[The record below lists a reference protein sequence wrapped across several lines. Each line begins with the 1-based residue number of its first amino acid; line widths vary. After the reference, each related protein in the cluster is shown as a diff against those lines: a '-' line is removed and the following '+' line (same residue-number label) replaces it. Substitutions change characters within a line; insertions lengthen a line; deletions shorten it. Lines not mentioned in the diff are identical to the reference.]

1 MSIYGPT
8 LETNQEENE
17 QVDHS
22 VYAKKPD
29 VLLKTGGLMHGNID
43 MTGHKVVNLGDP
55 TYGQDAATM
64 RYVDTYAT
72 YLNNNKVNWAGG
84 TMTGDLSMGDNKLT
98 NVGDPE
104 NDKDAV
110 NKKYVDTFPKHDLDL
125 DVIGRYLVISK
136 NGGKSYV
143 SLRTKKNIDLQQ
155 DLLFNISSEGLFN
168 PRNYITSYPG
178 IIPVVINPSK
188 DNKLATIS
196 FHSSLEI
203 LTEIHRAGVIV
214 DNAEIPQPWTFLF
227 SAKPDLGLGTD
238 RSYIRFS
245 RPSSKLFFE
254 WSSGTF
260 TYTLPNQ
267 NAISIDMDTT
277 QLNHIAF
284 EYVGNKLTVWV
295 NGKSR
300 KSHTINLDD
309 INAISMDI
317 DQLGV
322 LSLYNRELSK
332 TEVAEHF
339 VEYQVKN
346 FSNNAQVLI

>member
-22 VYAKKPD
+22 LYAKKPD

-72 YLNNNKVNWAGG
+72 YLNNNKVNWTGG

-136 NGGKSYV
+136 NGNKNYV

-168 PRNYITSYPG
+168 TRNYITNYPG

-203 LTEIHRAGVIV
+203 STEIHIAGVIV
-214 DNAEIPQPWTFLF
+214 DDAEISQPWTFLF
-227 SAKPDLGLGTD
+227 SAIPDLGLSTD

-245 RPSSKLFFE
+245 SLISKLFFE

-260 TYTLPNQ
+260 NYEMPNQ
-267 NAISIDMDTT
+267 IDRISIDMDTT

-309 INAISMDI
+309 INAISLDI

-346 FSNNAQVLI
+346 FSNDEVLI

>member
-29 VLLKTGGLMHGNID
+29 VLLKTGGLMYGNID

-55 TYGQDAATM
+55 TYGQDTATM

-72 YLNNNKVNWAGG
+72 YLNNNKVNWTGG
-84 TMTGDLSMGDNKLT
+84 TMTGLLNMGSFKIT

-136 NGGKSYV
+136 NGNKNYV
-143 SLRTKKNIDLQQ
+143 SLRTKKNIDLSNAH
-155 DLLFNISSEGLFN
+155 FNMIEDRAEGQNTAVVSDITTVPNGNNLSIMQLNRYLRITPSALHNLSE
-168 PRNYITSYPG
+168 
-178 IIPVVINPSK
+178 
-188 DNKLATIS
+188 
-196 FHSSLEI
+196 
-203 LTEIHRAGVIV
+203 
-214 DNAEIPQPWTFLF
+214 PWTFLF
-227 SAKPDLGLGTD
+227 SAKFELPP
-238 RSYIRFS
+238 
-245 RPSSKLFFE
+245 PSNNSALIFNTANQTLMFIYMM
-254 WSSGTF
+254 WHTGTF
-260 TYTLPNQ
+260 KYAITDTVLTNQ
-267 NAISIDMDTT
+267 NAISIDIDTT
-277 QLNHIAF
+277 EFNHIAF
-284 EYVGNKLTVWV
+284 EYVGNKLTLWI

-300 KSHTINLDD
+300 KSHNVDLGKLSD
-309 INAISMDI
+309 IRI
-317 DQLGV
+317 DVQQLGV

-346 FSNNAQVLI
+346 FSNDEVLI

>member
-22 VYAKKPD
+22 LYAKKPD

-155 DLLFNISSEGLFN
+155 DLLFNITSEGLIN
-168 PRNYITSYPG
+168 TQGYITNYPRVA
-178 IIPVVINPSK
+178 IVNNLPNV
-188 DNKLATIS
+188 NKLGTINFYTQLNIS
-196 FHSSLEI
+196 TQVQLLDGTIDIIEI
-203 LTEIHRAGVIV
+203 SH
-214 DNAEIPQPWTFLF
+214 PWTFLF
-227 SAKPDLGLGTD
+227 SAKPDPVLHND
-238 RSYIRFS
+238 RSFIRFGNN
-245 RPSSKLFFE
+245 SSLFFE

-267 NAISIDMDTT
+267 NAISIVMDTT

-284 EYVGNKLTVWV
+284 EYVRNKLTVWV

-300 KSHTINLDD
+300 KSHTIILDD

-346 FSNNAQVLI
+346 FSNDEVLI

>member
-72 YLNNNKVNWAGG
+72 YLNNNKVNWTGG

-168 PRNYITSYPG
+168 TRNYITNYPG

-203 LTEIHRAGVIV
+203 LTEIHMAGVIV
-214 DNAEIPQPWTFLF
+214 DDAEISQPWTFLF

-245 RPSSKLFFE
+245 SPVVNYSL
-254 WSSGTF
+254 SGHQERLIM
-260 TYTLPNQ
+260 TLPNQ

-309 INAISMDI
+309 LNAISMDI

-346 FSNNAQVLI
+346 FSNDEVLI

>member
-22 VYAKKPD
+22 LYAKKPD

-72 YLNNNKVNWAGG
+72 YLNNNKVNWTGG
-84 TMTGDLSMGDNKLT
+84 TMTGLSNMGSFKIT

-104 NDKDAV
+104 NDTDVV

-136 NGGKSYV
+136 NGNKNYV
-143 SLRTKKNIDLQQ
+143 SLRTKKNIDLSNAHFNMTADGNEFDDQTIAIDSDFRTVPNGNNLSIMQ
-155 DLLFNISSEGLFN
+155 LNRRLTIRLNDGLLE
-168 PRNYITSYPG
+168 
-178 IIPVVINPSK
+178 
-188 DNKLATIS
+188 
-196 FHSSLEI
+196 
-203 LTEIHRAGVIV
+203 
-214 DNAEIPQPWTFLF
+214 PWTVLF
-227 SAKPDLGLGTD
+227 SAKLHKTPTIDFFDLYFTD
-238 RSYIRFS
+238 ANQRIWPITMR
-245 RPSSKLFFE
+245 

-260 TYTLPNQ
+260 TYTLTNQ
-267 NAISIDMDTT
+267 NATSIDVDTT
-277 QLNHIAF
+277 QFIHMAF

-295 NGKSR
+295 NGKST
-300 KSHTINLDD
+300 KI
-309 INAISMDI
+309 A
-317 DQLGV
+317 
-322 LSLYNRELSK
+322 
-332 TEVAEHF
+332 
-339 VEYQVKN
+339 
-346 FSNNAQVLI
+346 

>member
-22 VYAKKPD
+22 LYAKKPD
-29 VLLKTGGLMHGNID
+29 VLLKTGGLKHGNID

-55 TYGQDAATM
+55 VYGQDAATM
-64 RYVDTYAT
+64 QYVNNYAT
-72 YLNNNKVNWAGG
+72 YLNNTKVNWTGG
-84 TMTGDLSMGDNKLT
+84 TMTGLLNMGSFKIT

-110 NKKYVDTFPKHDLDL
+110 NKKYVDNLREHHEHDL

-136 NGGKSYV
+136 NGDKSYV
-143 SLRTKKNIDLQQ
+143 SLRTKKNIDLTNTYVNMTA
-155 DLLFNISSEGLFN
+155 DGNEFDDRF
-168 PRNYITSYPG
+168 
-178 IIPVVINPSK
+178 VVIDSDITTVHNGNNL
-188 DNKLATIS
+188 DIIQLNR
-196 FHSSLEI
+196 SLEI
-203 LTEIHRAGVIV
+203 LLIDELP
-214 DNAEIPQPWTFLF
+214 EPWTLLF
-227 SAKPDLGLGTD
+227 SAKLDKTLTIAYFTLTFTD
-238 RSYIRFS
+238 ANLRLWPMTMR
-245 RPSSKLFFE
+245 

-260 TYTLPNQ
+260 TYDLPNQ
-267 NAISIDMDTT
+267 NPTSIDVDTAEF
-277 QLNHIAF
+277 NHMV

-300 KSHTINLDD
+300 KSHNVDLANLSR
-309 INAISMDI
+309 ITMNV

-322 LSLYNRELSK
+322 VSLYNRELSK

-346 FSNNAQVLI
+346 FSNDEVLI

>member
-72 YLNNNKVNWAGG
+72 YLNNNKVNWTGG

-125 DVIGRYLVISK
+125 DVVGRYLVISK
-136 NGGKSYV
+136 NGNKNYV
-143 SLRTKKNIDLQQ
+143 SLRTKKNIDLSNTYLKMTSDGNEFDFQ
-155 DLLFNISSEGLFN
+155 L
-168 PRNYITSYPG
+168 ITIDAG
-178 IIPVVINPSK
+178 I
-188 DNKLATIS
+188 T
-196 FHSSLEI
+196 
-203 LTEIHRAGVIV
+203 TV
-214 DNAEIPQPWTFLF
+214 DNGNNLGIMQLNRSLTIRPSAVHELSEPWTFLF
-227 SAKPDLGLGTD
+227 SAKFEEPL
-238 RSYIRFS
+238 
-245 RPSSKLFFE
+245 RPNNSALIFITKNQTLMFIYMM
-254 WSSGTF
+254 WHTGTF
-260 TYTLPNQ
+260 KYAITDTVMTNQ

-277 QLNHIAF
+277 EFNHIAF
-284 EYVGNKLTVWV
+284 EYVGNKLTLWV

-300 KSHTINLDD
+300 KTYTVNLGDLHE
-309 INAISMDI
+309 IRI
-317 DQLGV
+317 DVQQLGV

-346 FSNNAQVLI
+346 FTDDEVLI

>member
-22 VYAKKPD
+22 LYAKKPD

-55 TYGQDAATM
+55 VYGQDAATM
-64 RYVDTYAT
+64 QYVNNYAT
-72 YLNNNKVNWAGG
+72 YLNNTKVNWTGG
-84 TMTGDLSMGDNKLT
+84 TMTGLLNMGSFKIT

-110 NKKYVDTFPKHDLDL
+110 NKKYVDNLREHHEHDL

-136 NGGKSYV
+136 NGDKSYV
-143 SLRTKKNIDLQQ
+143 SLRTKKNIDLTNTYVNMTA
-155 DLLFNISSEGLFN
+155 DGNEFDDRF
-168 PRNYITSYPG
+168 
-178 IIPVVINPSK
+178 VVIDSDITTVHNGNNL
-188 DNKLATIS
+188 DIIQLNR
-196 FHSSLEI
+196 SLEI
-203 LTEIHRAGVIV
+203 LLIDELP
-214 DNAEIPQPWTFLF
+214 EPWTLLF
-227 SAKPDLGLGTD
+227 SAKLDKTLTIAYFTLTFTD
-238 RSYIRFS
+238 ANLRLWPMTMR
-245 RPSSKLFFE
+245 

-260 TYTLPNQ
+260 TYDLPNQ
-267 NAISIDMDTT
+267 NPTSIDVDTAEF
-277 QLNHIAF
+277 NHMAF

-300 KSHTINLDD
+300 KSHNVDLANLSR
-309 INAISMDI
+309 ITMNV

-346 FSNNAQVLI
+346 FSNDEVLI

>member
-29 VLLKTGGLMHGNID
+29 VLLKTGGLMNGNID

-110 NKKYVDTFPKHDLDL
+110 NKKYVDTFLEHHEHDLD
-125 DVIGRYLVISK
+125 VVGRYLAISK
-136 NGGKSYV
+136 NGDKSYV
-143 SLRTKKNIDLQQ
+143 SLRTKKNIDLSNQYLKMTADGNEFDSQ
-155 DLLFNISSEGLFN
+155 L
-168 PRNYITSYPG
+168 ITIDSDITTVDNGNNLSIMQLNRYLR
-178 IIPVVINPSK
+178 IIPSALH
-188 DNKLATIS
+188 KLS
-196 FHSSLEI
+196 E
-203 LTEIHRAGVIV
+203 
-214 DNAEIPQPWTFLF
+214 PWTFLF
-227 SAKPDLGLGTD
+227 SAKLKKPLTLNSFALYFLDANQRLM
-238 RSYIRFS
+238 YIFMR
-245 RPSSKLFFE
+245 

-267 NAISIDMDTT
+267 NEISIDVDTT
-277 QLNHIAF
+277 QFIHMAF
-284 EYVGNKLTVWV
+284 EYVGNKLTLWI

-300 KSHTINLDD
+300 KSHNVDLGELSD
-309 INAISMDI
+309 IRITVE
-317 DQLGV
+317 QLGV
-322 LSLYNRELSK
+322 VSLYNRELSK

>member
-72 YLNNNKVNWAGG
+72 YLNNNKVNWTGG

-155 DLLFNISSEGLFN
+155 DLLFNISSEGLIN
-168 PRNYITSYPG
+168 TQDYITNYHRWAIVNLP
-178 IIPVVINPSK
+178 N
-188 DNKLATIS
+188 DNKLGTINFYRQLNIS
-196 FHSSLEI
+196 TQVQLVDGTIDIIEI
-203 LTEIHRAGVIV
+203 L
-214 DNAEIPQPWTFLF
+214 QPWTFLF
-227 SAKPDLGLGTD
+227 SAKPNLTSGIS
-238 RSYIRFS
+238 RSFIGFGDN
-245 RPSSKLFFE
+245 SSLFFE

-260 TYTLPNQ
+260 NYEMPNQ
-267 NAISIDMDTT
+267 IDRISIDIDTT
-277 QLNHIAF
+277 QFNHIAF

-300 KSHTINLDD
+300 KSHNINLD
-309 INAISMDI
+309 NLSSISMNI

-322 LSLYNRELSK
+322 LSIYNRELSK

-346 FSNNAQVLI
+346 FSNDEVLI

>member
-72 YLNNNKVNWAGG
+72 YLNNNKVNWTGG
-84 TMTGDLSMGDNKLT
+84 TMTGLLNMGSFKIT

-110 NKKYVDTFPKHDLDL
+110 NKKYVDNLREHGHDLDL
-125 DVIGRYLVISK
+125 DVIGRYLVIPK

-143 SLRTKKNIDLQQ
+143 SLRTKKNIDLSNTCVNMTADGNEFDDQ
-155 DLLFNISSEGLFN
+155 
-168 PRNYITSYPG
+168 T
-178 IIPVVINPSK
+178 VVIVSDITTVN
-188 DNKLATIS
+188 NGNNLGIMQLNR
-196 FHSSLEI
+196 SLEI
-203 LTEIHRAGVIV
+203 TLIDGLPES
-214 DNAEIPQPWTFLF
+214 WTVLF
-227 SAKPDLGLGTD
+227 SAKLDKTLTIAYFTLTFTD
-238 RSYIRFS
+238 ANLRLWPIPMR
-245 RPSSKLFFE
+245 

-260 TYTLPNQ
+260 TYELPNQ
-267 NAISIDMDTT
+267 NPTSIDVDTAEF
-277 QLNHIAF
+277 NHMAF

-300 KSHTINLDD
+300 KSHNVDLSDLSRITMNV
-309 INAISMDI
+309 N
-317 DQLGV
+317 QLGV

-346 FSNNAQVLI
+346 FTDDKVLI

>member
-17 QVDHS
+17 QRDHS
-22 VYAKKPD
+22 LYAKKPD

-84 TMTGDLSMGDNKLT
+84 TMTGLLNMGSFKIT

-104 NDKDAV
+104 NDKDVV
-110 NKKYVDTFPKHDLDL
+110 NKKYVDNLREHGHDLDL

-136 NGGKSYV
+136 NGSKSYV
-143 SLRTKKNIDLQQ
+143 SLRTKKNIDLTNQYVK
-155 DLLFNISSEGLFN
+155 ITAEGKEFDDQIVLIDSDFTPVN
-168 PRNYITSYPG
+168 NGNNLG
-178 IIPVVINPSK
+178 IFQLNRS
-188 DNKLATIS
+188 LTIEQIIG
-196 FHSSLEI
+196 LPE
-203 LTEIHRAGVIV
+203 
-214 DNAEIPQPWTFLF
+214 PWPFLF
-227 SAKPDLGLGTD
+227 SAKFQKPPTINYCNLTFTD
-238 RSYIRFS
+238 ANLRIRPITMS
-245 RPSSKLFFE
+245 

-260 TYTLPNQ
+260 TYDLPNQ
-267 NAISIDMDTT
+267 NPISIDVDTT
-277 QLNHIAF
+277 QFMHMAF
-284 EYVGNKLTVWV
+284 EYAGNKLTVWV

-300 KSHTINLDD
+300 KSHSVDLGDLNS
-309 INAISMDI
+309 ISMNVN
-317 DQLGV
+317 QLGV
-322 LSLYNRELSK
+322 LSLYRRELSK

-346 FSNNAQVLI
+346 FTDDEVLI

>member
-22 VYAKKPD
+22 LYAKKPD

-72 YLNNNKVNWAGG
+72 YLNNNKANWTGG
-84 TMTGDLSMGDNKLT
+84 TMTGLLNMGSFKIT

-104 NDKDAV
+104 NDTDVV
-110 NKKYVDTFPKHDLDL
+110 NKKYVDTFLEHHEHDL

-136 NGGKSYV
+136 NGDKSYV
-143 SLRTKKNIDLQQ
+143 SLRTKKNIDLSNQYVKMTADGNEFDNQ
-155 DLLFNISSEGLFN
+155 IITIDSDFRTVPNGNNLGIMQLNRYLTIRLNDGLLE
-168 PRNYITSYPG
+168 
-178 IIPVVINPSK
+178 
-188 DNKLATIS
+188 
-196 FHSSLEI
+196 
-203 LTEIHRAGVIV
+203 
-214 DNAEIPQPWTFLF
+214 PWTVLF
-227 SAKPDLGLGTD
+227 SAKLDEPPTIDFFGLSFTD
-238 RSYIRFS
+238 ANQRIWPINMR
-245 RPSSKLFFE
+245 

-260 TYTLPNQ
+260 TYILPNQ
-267 NAISIDMDTT
+267 NATSIDVDTT
-277 QLNHIAF
+277 QFIHMAF

-300 KSHTINLDD
+300 KSHNVDLDKLS
-309 INAISMDI
+309 IISLNVQ
-317 DQLGV
+317 QLGV
-322 LSLYNRELSK
+322 LSLYSRELSK

-346 FSNNAQVLI
+346 FTDDEVLI

>member
-22 VYAKKPD
+22 LYAKKPD

-110 NKKYVDTFPKHDLDL
+110 NKKYVDTFLEHHEHDL

-136 NGGKSYV
+136 NGDKSYV
-143 SLRTKKNIDLQQ
+143 SLRTKKNIDLSNQYLKMTADGNEFDDQ
-155 DLLFNISSEGLFN
+155 TIVIDSDITTVNNGNNLGIMQLNQRLTIRLNDGLLE
-168 PRNYITSYPG
+168 
-178 IIPVVINPSK
+178 
-188 DNKLATIS
+188 
-196 FHSSLEI
+196 
-203 LTEIHRAGVIV
+203 
-214 DNAEIPQPWTFLF
+214 PWTVLF
-227 SAKPDLGLGTD
+227 SAKLHRPLTIDYFALLFTD
-238 RSYIRFS
+238 ANQRIWPLDMGR
-245 RPSSKLFFE
+245 
-254 WSSGTF
+254 SSGTF
-260 TYTLPNQ
+260 TYSLPNQ
-267 NAISIDMDTT
+267 NETSIDLDTT
-277 QLNHIAF
+277 QFIHMAF

-300 KSHTINLDD
+300 KSHNVDLGDLSRITMNV
-309 INAISMDI
+309 N
-317 DQLGV
+317 QLGV
-322 LSLYNRELSK
+322 LSLYSRELSK

-346 FSNNAQVLI
+346 FSNDEVLI

>member
-72 YLNNNKVNWAGG
+72 YLNNNKVNWTGG
-84 TMTGDLSMGDNKLT
+84 TMTGLLNMGDNKLT

-125 DVIGRYLVISK
+125 DVVGRYLVISK
-136 NGGKSYV
+136 NGNKNYV
-143 SLRTKKNIDLQQ
+143 SLRTKKNIDLSNTYLKMTSDGNEFDFQ
-155 DLLFNISSEGLFN
+155 L
-168 PRNYITSYPG
+168 ITIDAG
-178 IIPVVINPSK
+178 ITTVDNGNNLGIMQLNRTLRIIPSATH
-188 DNKLATIS
+188 KLS
-196 FHSSLEI
+196 
-203 LTEIHRAGVIV
+203 V
-214 DNAEIPQPWTFLF
+214 PWTFLF
-227 SAKPDLGLGTD
+227 SAKFEEPL
-238 RSYIRFS
+238 
-245 RPSSKLFFE
+245 RPNNSALIFTTKNQTLMFIYMM
-254 WSSGTF
+254 WHTGTF
-260 TYTLPNQ
+260 KYAITDTVLTNP
-267 NAISIDMDTT
+267 NAISIGIDTT
-277 QLNHIAF
+277 EFNHIAF
-284 EYVGNKLTVWV
+284 EYVGNKLTLWV

-300 KSHTINLDD
+300 KTYTVDLGELYEIR
-309 INAISMDI
+309 I
-317 DQLGV
+317 DVQQLGV

-346 FSNNAQVLI
+346 FTDDAQVLI

>member
-22 VYAKKPD
+22 LYAKKPD

-72 YLNNNKVNWAGG
+72 YLNNNKVNWTGG
-84 TMTGDLSMGDNKLT
+84 TMTGLLNMGSFKIT

-104 NDKDAV
+104 NDKDVV
-110 NKKYVDTFPKHDLDL
+110 NKKYVDTFLEHHEHDL

-136 NGGKSYV
+136 NGDKSYV
-143 SLRTKKNIDLQQ
+143 SLRTKKNIDLSNQYLKMTADGNEFDDQ
-155 DLLFNISSEGLFN
+155 TIAIDSD
-168 PRNYITSYPG
+168 ITTVNNGNNLG
-178 IIPVVINPSK
+178 IMQLNQYLRIRLNDIP
-188 DNKLATIS
+188 
-196 FHSSLEI
+196 E
-203 LTEIHRAGVIV
+203 
-214 DNAEIPQPWTFLF
+214 PWTVLF
-227 SAKPDLGLGTD
+227 SAKLHRPLTIDYFAFIFTD
-238 RSYIRFS
+238 TNQRIWPLSMG
-245 RPSSKLFFE
+245 

-260 TYTLPNQ
+260 TYDLPNQ
-267 NAISIDMDTT
+267 NEISIDVDTT
-277 QLNHIAF
+277 QFMHMAF

-300 KSHTINLDD
+300 KSHNVDLNDLSEIRMNV
-309 INAISMDI
+309 N
-317 DQLGV
+317 QLGV
-322 LSLYNRELSK
+322 LSLYRRELSK

-346 FSNNAQVLI
+346 FTDDEVLI

>member
-17 QVDHS
+17 QAVDHS
-22 VYAKKPD
+22 LYAKKPD

-110 NKKYVDTFPKHDLDL
+110 NKKYVDTFLEHHEHDL

-136 NGGKSYV
+136 NGDKSYV
-143 SLRTKKNIDLQQ
+143 SLRTKKNIDLSNTYVKITAEGKEFDDRFITIDSDFTPVDNGNNLGIFQLNRSL
-155 DLLFNISSEGLFN
+155 DISLIENIPEPWTLLFSVKL
-168 PRNYITSYPG
+168 
-178 IIPVVINPSK
+178 
-188 DNKLATIS
+188 DNTPTNKY
-196 FHSSLEI
+196 SSLS
-203 LTEIHRAGVIV
+203 
-214 DNAEIPQPWTFLF
+214 F
-227 SAKPDLGLGTD
+227 TD
-238 RSYIRFS
+238 TNQIIWPMSMR
-245 RPSSKLFFE
+245 

-260 TYTLPNQ
+260 TYTLFNQ
-267 NAISIDMDTT
+267 NSISIDVDTT
-277 QLNHIAF
+277 QFMHMAF

-300 KSHTINLDD
+300 KSHNVDLGDLTM
-309 INAISMDI
+309 ISMDVN
-317 DQLGV
+317 QLGV
-322 LSLYNRELSK
+322 LSLYSRELSK

-346 FSNNAQVLI
+346 FTDDEVLI